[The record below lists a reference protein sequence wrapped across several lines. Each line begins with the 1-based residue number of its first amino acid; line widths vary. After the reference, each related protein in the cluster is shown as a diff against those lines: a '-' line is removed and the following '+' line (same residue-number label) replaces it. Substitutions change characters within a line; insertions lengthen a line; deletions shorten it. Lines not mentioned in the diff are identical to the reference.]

1 VKLVALDENDVV
13 QAVARVIPDDK
24 EDADAVEGT
33 EGDTPTG
40 ELALEGGGDA

>member
-1 VKLVALDENDVV
+1 V

-24 EDADAVEGT
+24 DDADGVAGA

-40 ELALEGGGDA
+40 ELELDGGGDA